1 MKCFIKFLFE
11 DFNWFIY
18 LQVKII
24 LYVIDLFLDVKD
36 VQVEKALYGVC

>member
-36 VQVEKALYGVC
+36 VQVEKALYGGC